1 MLLHVWGASPNARR
15 VRMYLAEKNLSVP
28 VEDAGDGF
36 QLSAKYKA
44 KYPVALVPMLELD
57 DGTQIGEAMAICRYF
72 ETLHPNPP
80 LMGIDAKEAA
90 VIEMWERRAYDEGLI
105 GGAEVFRNSH
115 PLFVDRGLP
124 GYADPVPQVP
134 ALAIRGRQR
143 LHQFFQVFDHQLANN
158 RFVAGDHISV
168 ADITALCSIDF
179 AKMLD
184 VVIPDEFSDLI
195 RWCEMM
201 CARPSVIA

>member
-1 MLLHVWGASPNARR
+1 MLLHVWGAAPNARR

-28 VEDAGDGF
+28 TEDAGDGF
-36 QLSAKYKA
+36 QLSAHYKA

-57 DGTQIGEAMAICRYF
+57 DGAQIGEAMAICRYF
-72 ETLHPNPP
+72 EALHPNPP

-105 GGAEVFRNSH
+105 GGVEMHRNSH

-124 GYADPVPQVP
+124 GYSDPVPQVQ
-134 ALAIRGRQR
+134 ALVIRGRQR
-143 LHQFFQVFDHQLANN
+143 LGRFFEMFDHQLANN

-184 VVIPDEFSDLI
+184 LAIPGEYSDLI
-195 RWCEMM
+195 RWYEMM
-201 CARPSVIA
+201 CARPSAKA